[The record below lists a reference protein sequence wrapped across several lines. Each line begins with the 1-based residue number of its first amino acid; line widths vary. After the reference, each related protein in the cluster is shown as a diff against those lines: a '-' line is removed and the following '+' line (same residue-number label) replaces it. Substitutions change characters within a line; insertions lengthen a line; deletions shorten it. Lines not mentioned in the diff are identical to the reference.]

1 VTTNAVCRFYSLT
14 SQLYESDGTGR
25 VLPGDISTDIMKNR
39 LFNGLLKAY
48 GLPPRGDPTWLGYEK
63 ILAQEWFKRVWIIQ
77 EVSVSRHPKVMYRQR
92 QVDWDQFVTA
102 TMFLELMNALPDAE
116 FKQKHGF
123 GMSYPTYVLENQRNE
138 FQDGVRHDLF
148 HLVERFRPF
157 LQTKPEDKVISLQ
170 GLASNTVPVDYA
182 MGPVRFFATYT
193 FDTIMRTSSLDILE
207 NVECNHGEVRLCHG
221 SQALPSWVPDW
232 SKSIRKVSDIPR
244 IPTARMKRVTA
255 KSYAAARSSQIPE
268 LLPET
273 LHLKLRVQFVDTV
286 RAVLPTPQALLDMT
300 LFSEPQ
306 NPATGTKPSLWQGF
320 HELLDT
326 FSRFH
331 PLNAALVEQTT
342 FATSQKSR
350 VSQILSN
357 SRIIRKL
364 FKIENY
370 PTGESHLV
378 AYCNLLGEADE
389 DMPSPSLT
397 KNTLSWWLPLVPLLD
412 ICISPFGRPSKFM
425 WICLIINI
433 LGLWTLVSMPVVGW
447 MAMEY
452 AIESVIT
459 KFQSWVPSV
468 WLGRLF
474 NRFSVKKRLWNWI
487 ISTGSRKER
496 LTNTDIFGRDIRHQ
510 KLIRTEK
517 GYLGNAPCSVRP
529 GDAIVLIPGAS
540 IPFILQQNIHDL
552 SLVGGAYIYGM
563 MRGQL
568 FDFEQC
574 KEIVLA

>member
-1 VTTNAVCRFYSLT
+1 MTTNAVCRFYSLT
-14 SQLYESDGTGR
+14 SQLYEADGTGKD
-25 VLPGDISTDIMKNR
+25 LPGDISTDIMKNR

-48 GLPPRGDPTWLGYEK
+48 GLPPRGDPAWLGYEK

-148 HLVERFRPF
+148 LLVERFRPF

-170 GLASNTVPVDYA
+170 GLASNTVPIDYTI
-182 MGPVRFFATYT
+182 GPVRFFATHT

-207 NVECNHGEVRLCHG
+207 NVECNHGEVRLHHG
-221 SQALPSWVPDW
+221 LQALPSWVPDW
-232 SKSIRKVSDIPR
+232 SKSIRKISDIPR
-244 IPTARMKRVTA
+244 IPTARTKRITA

-268 LLPET
+268 LLAET

-300 LFSEPQ
+300 LFSESE
-306 NPATGTKPSLWQGF
+306 NPAIGTKPSLWQAF
-320 HELLDT
+320 DEICDT

-331 PLNAALVEQTT
+331 PLTAALVEQTT

-350 VSQILSN
+350 VLQILAN
-357 SRIIRKL
+357 FRIIRR
-364 FKIENY
+364 FFNMESY
-370 PTGESHLV
+370 PSGESQLE
-378 AYCNLLGEADE
+378 AYCNLLREADE
-389 DMPSPSLT
+389 NVLSPSLLE
-397 KNTLSWWLPLVPLLD
+397 NALSWWLPLALLLD
-412 ICISPFGRPSKFM
+412 IWISPFGRPLKFM
-425 WICLIINI
+425 WLCFVINFV
-433 LGLWTLVSMPVVGW
+433 GLWTLISIPVTGW
-447 MAMEY
+447 LLMEY
-452 AIESVIT
+452 LIETVIT
-459 KFQSWVPSV
+459 IFQFWVPSV
-468 WLGRLF
+468 WFGRLF
-474 NRFSVKKRLWNWI
+474 NHFSIKKRLLNWLVVI
-487 ISTGSRKER
+487 RSRKER
-496 LTNTDIFGRDIRHQ
+496 LTNVDVFGRDLRHQ

-529 GDAIVLIPGAS
+529 GDAIVLVPGAS
-540 IPFILQQNIHDL
+540 IPFIVHQDIHDL
-552 SLVGGAYIYGM
+552 SLVGGTYIYGM

-568 FDFEQC
+568 FESDQC